1 MNSTSV
7 LEKCRVCE
15 HLGPQESFEVKEMMF
30 GTREAFDYFRCGN
43 CGCLQIE
50 NIPQNLSAHYPAD
63 YYSLAEDAAQA
74 RAFRLPWLRSHLE
87 RARGRR
93 AVSGRDTLLA
103 RLAAKV
109 VDLPPEI
116 HRVGRLVQ
124 ACGVTRPKAV
134 FLDVGCGSSS
144 WWLNCLKA
152 VGFDDLHGLDPHIPG
167 DITSGRITIR
177 KATLGEITGKFDL
190 ITFHHS
196 LEHIPAQI
204 ETLERARSLLNADG
218 RCLVRIP
225 VVSSLVWEIYGT
237 DWVELDAPRHLFLH
251 SLRSIAIAG
260 ARAGLELVTTQWDS
274 TEFEFYGSE
283 QYRRGIALTAEDSYW
298 KDPSRSGFS
307 YREMAQFRDLAAR
320 ANREQ
325 RGGRAC
331 FVFKIGARHDESSPR
346 H

>member
-1 MNSTSV
+1 MKPTTV

-15 HLGPQESFEVKEMMF
+15 HHAQQDSFEVKEMMF
-30 GTREAFDYFRCGN
+30 GRN
-43 CGCLQIE
+43 
-50 NIPQNLSAHYPAD
+50 
-63 YYSLAEDAAQA
+63 
-74 RAFRLPWLRSHLE
+74 
-87 RARGRR
+87 
-93 AVSGRDTLLA
+93 TLLA
-103 RLAAKV
+103 RLAATV

-124 ACGVTRPKAV
+124 TCDITRPKAV
-134 FLDVGCGSSS
+134 FVDVGCGPSS

-152 VGFDDLHGLDPHIPG
+152 IDFDDLQGLDLHIPD
-167 DITSGRITIR
+167 DITSGGIPIR
-177 KATLGEITGKFDL
+177 KATLDEITGKFDL

-196 LEHIPAQI
+196 LEHIPARI
-204 ETLERARSLLNADG
+204 ETLDRVHSLLGANG

-225 VVSSLVWEIYGT
+225 IVSSLVWEMYGT
-237 DWVELDAPRHLFLH
+237 DWVALDAPRHLFLH
-251 SLRSIAIAG
+251 SLRSIALAG

-307 YREMAQFRDLAAR
+307 YREMAQFRHLAAH

-331 FVFKIGARHDESSPR
+331 FVFKVRGSDESAPR